1 MFYSNPRRATGQLIR
16 WLNMGYMYGKIV
28 DGIGMDLFGCFLFWL
43 KIGMMGR
50 QEVFLWVVLF
60 FNIEFSSLWGFLCQG
75 FNETQFSNLNL
86 VFMVFSVPTFVKLFF
101 LDPKK
106 KLFMLVSWDTN
117 NVKQEDRC
125 LFYYVIS
132 IRTSPIEF
140 TKFRT
145 LDEILRS

>member
-1 MFYSNPRRATGQLIR
+1 
-16 WLNMGYMYGKIV
+16 
-28 DGIGMDLFGCFLFWL
+28 
-43 KIGMMGR
+43 
-50 QEVFLWVVLF
+50 
-60 FNIEFSSLWGFLCQG
+60 
-75 FNETQFSNLNL
+75 
-86 VFMVFSVPTFVKLFF
+86 
-101 LDPKK
+101 
-106 KLFMLVSWDTN
+106 MLVSWDTN